1 MMFTPLLSTK
11 YNRKYYLYRFV
22 DSVILLTVAGL
33 NKALWLNDDDDDDD
47 DDDTNKNRYYY

>member
-1 MMFTPLLSTK
+1 MMFTPLLSTI

-47 DDDTNKNRYYY
+47 DTNKNRYYY